1 MANTLVKIIEAV
13 SCPIETVK
21 KDVAD
26 FSKANSKLN
35 RDELAKKWCKHAVT
49 KYRRFGEV
57 SALPGSIPGLGTAAQ
72 IAIEGG
78 MITGDTA
85 LLIRW
90 SYHMCAGVALIYDRD
105 MDTKNFADFLIILAK
120 WCGVVKT
127 AQPVVNKAFTKVAVA
142 KFNKHISGKMLTKL
156 NQKLSTTIFTKY
168 GTKRGVLPL
177 GKMVPFGVGVVVAGA
192 FNHFTM
198 KAISKSAL
206 EYFASDNGEYEMVE

>member
-1 MANTLVKIIEAV
+1 MANTLVKIIGAV
-13 SCPIETVK
+13 SSPIETVR
-21 KDVAD
+21 KDIAD
-26 FSKANSKLN
+26 FTKANSKLN
-35 RDELAKKWCKHAVT
+35 REELAKKWCKQT
-49 KYRRFGEV
+49 INKYRRLGEV

-90 SYHMCAGVALIYDRD
+90 AYHMCAGVALIYNRD
-105 MDTKNFADFLIILAK
+105 MDTKTFADFIIILAK

-127 AQPVVNKAFTKVAVA
+127 AQPVVKKAATKVAVA
-142 KFNKHISGKMLTKL
+142 KFNKHISGRMLTKI

-168 GTKRGVLPL
+168 GTKRGVIPL
-177 GKMVPFGVGVVVAGA
+177 GKMVPFGVGVAIAGG

-198 KAISKSAL
+198 KAISKHAL
-206 EYFASDNGEYEMVE
+206 EYFASDSLEFEMVE